1 MFPAPN
7 AIPLKTFCY
16 RGSLPDSRPGRFGEP
31 VMTLPPHPILVVSYV
46 DETRAALAAVLNKTG
61 AAAVPC
67 TNFCEAENLAL
78 NGFYSGILVD
88 LPSIIKSKGEEKIV
102 AYTLANFFPTL
113 RVRTMGGML
122 IPMAMPGSAKQD
134 KSLDDFLSKTCSAF
148 EPRKLRVF
156 RRHPICLS
164 TLVKYKGDELRG
176 FTLNV
181 SWGGMFIVDLQA
193 ERFSVGDPVSI
204 LIPEFG
210 CTISAAVCRIK
221 PWGIQRHPPGVGL
234 LFNTLDEAVEPV
246 IAGITRTSKEFD
258 RDRLTA

>member
-1 MFPAPN
+1 
-7 AIPLKTFCY
+7 
-16 RGSLPDSRPGRFGEP
+16 
-31 VMTLPPHPILVVSYV
+31 MTLPLYPILVVSYV
-46 DETRAALAAVLNKTG
+46 EETRVALTTVLNKTG

-67 TNFCEAENLAL
+67 TNFCDAENLAL

-102 AYTLANFFPTL
+102 AYTLANFFPIL

-134 KSLDDFLSKTCSAF
+134 KNLDDFLSKTCSAF
-148 EPRKLRVF
+148 EPRKLRLF
-156 RRHPICLS
+156 KRHPICLS
-164 TLVKYKGDELRG
+164 TLINYNGDDIRG

-193 ERFSVGDPVSI
+193 ERFKRGDQASI

-210 CTISAAVCRIK
+210 CNIVAEVCRIK
-221 PWGIQRHPPGVGL
+221 PWGIQRHPPGVGF
-234 LFNTLDEAVEPV
+234 LFSTLDEAVEPV
-246 IAGITRTSKEFD
+246 IASITRTSKEFD
-258 RDRLTA
+258 RDRLSA

>member
-1 MFPAPN
+1 MA
-7 AIPLKTFCY
+7 
-16 RGSLPDSRPGRFGEP
+16 
-31 VMTLPPHPILVVSYV
+31 LPPHPILAVSYV
-46 DETRAALAAVLNKTG
+46 DETRAALSDVLNKTG
-61 AAAVPC
+61 AVAVPC
-67 TNFCEAENLAL
+67 ANFCEAENLAL

-134 KSLDDFLSKTCSAF
+134 KNLDDFLSKTCSTF
-148 EPRKLRVF
+148 EPRKLRLF
-156 RRHPICLS
+156 RRHSICLT
-164 TLVKYKGDELRG
+164 TLINYNGNEIRG

-193 ERFSVGDPVSI
+193 ERFRLGDTVSI
-204 LIPEFG
+204 LIPEFD
-210 CTISAAVCRIK
+210 CNIVAEVCRIK
-221 PWGIQRHPPGVGL
+221 PWGIQRHTPGIGL
-234 LFNTLDEAVEPV
+234 RFSSLDQIAESV
-246 IAGITRTSKEFD
+246 IASITRTSKEFD